1 MGADSKIEWTDH
13 TFNPWLGCT
22 KVGPG
27 CDNCYAAAQ
36 DHRWKRG
43 GARHWGSGVPRLPA
57 SARYMGGP
65 LKWADDA
72 LTKGESARV
81 FCGSTMDVFDNEVP
95 DHWRTGLA
103 GIVAATNHAL
113 DWIFVTKRIG
123 NAGRMLDQMGVLP
136 AIVVATCVDDA
147 EWERDKRKLFDLRNT
162 TGVKIGVSY
171 EPALGPCHWRH
182 GDLLDWLIVGGESE
196 QPVRDRETAPFHIE
210 WAIEA
215 RNWTWPA
222 ESIAIGPRVFV
233 KQLGAKPMLAG
244 QPYRTPD
251 KAGRDMAHWPE
262 CIRIRDFWAPRRDLR
277 SPIAKA
283 GE

>member
-72 LTKGESARV
+72 LAKGESARV

-95 DHWRTGLA
+95 DHWRAGLA
-103 GIVAATNHAL
+103 GIVAATRHAL

-123 NAGRMLDQMGVLP
+123 NAARMLKEMGTMP
-136 AIVVATCVDDA
+136 AIIVATCVNDA
-147 EWERDKRKLFDLRNT
+147 EWERDKHKLFELGNA

-171 EPALGPCHWRH
+171 EPALGPSHWIDADR
-182 GDLLDWLIVGGESE
+182 LDWLIVGGESE

-210 WAIEA
+210 WAH
-215 RNWTWPA
+215 R
-222 ESIAIGPRVFV
+222 AIMAAMPFGKGRGAKIFV

-262 CIRIRDFWAPRRDLR
+262 AIRIREFWAPRRDLR
-277 SPIAKA
+277 MPLLQA
-283 GE
+283 GA

>member
-72 LTKGESARV
+72 LAKGESARV
-81 FCGSTMDVFDNEVP
+81 FCGSTMDVFDNEVS
-95 DHWRTGLA
+95 DGYRLA
-103 GIVAATNHAL
+103 LAAVVSATRHAL

-123 NAGRMLDQMGVLP
+123 NAARMLDYMDTLP
-136 AIVVATCVDDA
+136 AIVVATCVNDA
-147 EWERDKRKLFDLRNT
+147 EWERDKRKLFDLRNS

-171 EPALGPCHWRH
+171 EPALGPSHWIDADR
-182 GDLLDWLIVGGESE
+182 LDWLIIGGESE

-210 WAIEA
+210 WAH
-215 RNWTWPA
+215 R
-222 ESIAIGPRVFV
+222 AIMASMPFGEGRGAKIFV

-244 QPYRTPD
+244 KPYRTPD

-262 CIRIRDFWAPRRDLR
+262 AIRIRDFWAPRRDLR